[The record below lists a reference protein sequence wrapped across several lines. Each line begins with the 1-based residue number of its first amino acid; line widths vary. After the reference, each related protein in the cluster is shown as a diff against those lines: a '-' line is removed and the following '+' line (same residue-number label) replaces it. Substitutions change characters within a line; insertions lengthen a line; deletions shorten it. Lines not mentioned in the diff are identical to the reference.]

1 MTTKLSKS
9 EKDRLFKITSQLQL
23 TTNWEQ
29 NLEQISELFS
39 THAPE
44 IELATYWT
52 QTNEPVY
59 LTPGAE
65 DLFSDYLNGL
75 KRGDFIQSAD
85 FQPLDGMDSCYSKS
99 LKLASHVLG
108 LFLLKIKDEDMSLE
122 AVEHFTNAL
131 LPQFLLARYATE
143 MQEEVEKRTS
153 TDKLTGL
160 WKRSY
165 FNERFR
171 EESERLSRS
180 KEIGCVAIMGLDD
193 LAAMVRMLPA
203 EEQNNLLTQAGKT
216 LRSLLRQTDWVV
228 RWDNFEILFYFP
240 NTPPEAAVDVFHR
253 CIKALA
259 RINPI
264 LQVVIGLCSTSETT
278 SARGLIQLAD
288 KRLNLARKD
297 GRHQL
302 ICFAS
307 KQAGLKFWEYSV

>member
-1 MTTKLSKS
+1 MGMNKLTKAD
-9 EKDRLFKITSQLQL
+9 KDKLFTIATNLQL
-23 TTNWEQ
+23 TADETRNQ
-29 NLEQISELFS
+29 QRIAELY
-39 THAPE
+39 TENAPD
-44 IELATYWT
+44 IEMATYWT
-52 QTNEPVY
+52 QTSDFVY

-65 DLFSDYLNGL
+65 AIFESYLKGI
-75 KRGDFIQSAD
+75 KRGDLIQSERL
-85 FQPLDGMDSCYSKS
+85 QPLEGFENSYSMS
-99 LKLASHVLG
+99 LKLGGQMLG
-108 LFLLKIKDEDMSLE
+108 MMLVHLKNDMQL
-122 AVEHFTNAL
+122 AVAEQYVDVL
-131 LPQFLLARYATE
+131 LPQFMLARFGKE

-180 KEIGCVAIMGLDD
+180 KEVGSVAIMGMDD
-193 LAAMVRMLPA
+193 LAAMVRMMPA
-203 EEQNNLLTQAGKT
+203 EEQNHLLEEAGKS

-228 RWDNFEILFYFP
+228 RWDNFEVLFYFP
-240 NTPPEAAVDVFHR
+240 NTAPEAAVEVFDR
-253 CIKALA
+253 CVKALA
-259 RINPI
+259 RINPL
-264 LQVVIGLCSTSETT
+264 LQVVIGLCSSAETT

-307 KQAGLKFWEYSV
+307 KSTGMQFWEYK

>member
-1 MTTKLSKS
+1 MSKLTKAD
-9 EKDRLFKITSQLQL
+9 KDKLFNIATRLQL

-29 NLEQISELFS
+29 NRELLTELFS
-39 THAPE
+39 QNASDM
-44 IELATYWT
+44 ELAAFWV
-52 QTNEPVY
+52 QTSE
-59 LTPGAE
+59 LTPLTGGAE
-65 DLFSDYLNGL
+65 GHFDEYFSNF
-75 KRGDFIQSAD
+75 KRGDLVQSEKLEALEG
-85 FQPLDGMDSCYSKS
+85 LDNSYSMS
-99 LKLASHVLG
+99 LKLGGQLLG
-108 LFLLKIKDEDMSLE
+108 LMLVQLKNDMPL
-122 AVEHFTNAL
+122 AL
-131 LPQFLLARYATE
+131 AERYVNTIIPQLGLARFATE

-180 KEIGCVAIMGLDD
+180 KEIGTVAILGLDD
-193 LAAMVRMLPA
+193 MAAMVRMMPQ
-203 EEQNNLLTQAGKT
+203 EEQNTLLEQVGRT
-216 LRSLLRQTDWVV
+216 LSNLLRQTDWVV
-228 RWDNFEILFYFP
+228 RWDNFEVLFYFP
-240 NTPPEAAVDVFHR
+240 NTSPEASVEVFAR
-253 CIKALA
+253 CVKALV

-264 LQVVIGLCSTSETT
+264 LQVVIGLCSSAETT

-307 KQAGLKFWEYSV
+307 KSTGLQFWEYKS